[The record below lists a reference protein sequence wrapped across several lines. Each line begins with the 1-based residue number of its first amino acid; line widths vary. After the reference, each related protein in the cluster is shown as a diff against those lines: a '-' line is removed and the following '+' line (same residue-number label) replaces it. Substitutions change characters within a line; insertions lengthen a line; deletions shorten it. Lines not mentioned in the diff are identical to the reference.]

1 MLINDDDREDFDEAQ
16 GLTIDMISDELTR
29 QGWTTGA
36 IASLEVMPSPGGLRW
51 IAKCKGITLQ
61 ALLRQLNQRMRK
73 GCPSDAARRKHDGF
87 WLMRLPYSPPT
98 VVKWNESQAGWQA
111 QQVNC
116 NDVVSFDDAAHCF
129 FWPCDAEANKVRWPT
144 DDNGNML

>member
-1 MLINDDDREDFDEAQ
+1 MLINDDDRDDFDEAQ

-73 GCPSDAARRKHDGF
+73 GCPSEAARRKHDGF

-116 NDVVSFDDAAHCF
+116 NDVVSSDDAAHCF
-129 FWPCDAEANKVRWPT
+129 FWPCDAEANKIRWPT
-144 DDNGNML
+144 DGTGNML

>member
-1 MLINDDDREDFDEAQ
+1 MLINDDDRESFDEAQ
-16 GLTIDMISDELTR
+16 GLTIDMISEELTR
-29 QGWTTGA
+29 QGWTTRE
-36 IASLEVMPSPGGLRW
+36 IASLEVTPSPGGLRW
-51 IAKCKGITLQ
+51 VAKCRGITLQ
-61 ALLRQLNQRMRK
+61 ALLREINPRIRK
-73 GCPSDAARRKHDGF
+73 GCPSATARRKHDGF

-116 NDVVSFDDAAHCF
+116 NDVVSVDDAAHCF
-129 FWPCDAEANKVRWPT
+129 FWPCDAEANKIRWPT